1 MIVLVHSRLWGI
13 FNMIQNSLLDKVF
26 TSVNVFLFIQ
36 FWIESIHRFN
46 WNLTMED
53 KDGTVDTFIVD
64 NLPCADNARLV
75 PGHNVSCTFILF

>member
-1 MIVLVHSRLWGI
+1 
-13 FNMIQNSLLDKVF
+13 
-26 TSVNVFLFIQ
+26 
-36 FWIESIHRFN
+36 
-46 WNLTMED
+46 MED